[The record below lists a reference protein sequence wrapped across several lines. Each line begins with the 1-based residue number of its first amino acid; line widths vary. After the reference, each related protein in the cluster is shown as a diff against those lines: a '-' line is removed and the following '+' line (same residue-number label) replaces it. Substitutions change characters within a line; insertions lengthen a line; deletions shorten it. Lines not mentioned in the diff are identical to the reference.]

1 MHLNAKTKN
10 EIVSRL
16 QQAQPH
22 KIYLFGSYAA
32 GTANKDSDIDLLLL
46 KDSISS
52 RSKGMVEAR
61 KLLGLL
67 GLMNNAFD
75 VLVATSEEFEFYR
88 HEAGSVYREISE
100 RGKLI
105 YAK

>member
-1 MHLNAKTKN
+1 MHLTAKIKK

-22 KIYLFGSYAA
+22 KIYLFGSYAT
-32 GTANKDSDIDLLLL
+32 GTANKGSDIDLLLL

-52 RSKGMVEAR
+52 RSKEMVEAR
-61 KLLGLL
+61 KLLG
-67 GLMNNAFD
+67 GMNNAFD

>member
-1 MHLNAKTKN
+1 MHLNTKITN

-22 KIYLFGSYAA
+22 KIYLFGSYAS
-32 GTANKDSDIDLLLL
+32 GTASKDSDIDLLLL

-52 RSKGMVEAR
+52 RSKEMVEAR
-61 KLLGLL
+61 KLLG
-67 GLMNNAFD
+67 GMNNAFD

>member
-1 MHLNAKTKN
+1 MHLTAKTKR

-22 KIYLFGSYAA
+22 KIYLFGSYAT
-32 GTANKDSDIDLLLL
+32 GSANRDSDIDLLLL
-46 KDSISS
+46 KESISS
-52 RSKGMVEAR
+52 RSKEMVEAR
-61 KLLGLL
+61 NLLG
-67 GLMNNAFD
+67 GLNQAFD
-75 VLVATSEEFEFYR
+75 VLVATPEEFEFYR

-100 RGKLI
+100 RGTLI

>member
-1 MHLNAKTKN
+1 MHLNTKTKN

-16 QQAQPH
+16 QQIQPH
-22 KIYLFGSYAA
+22 KIYLFGSYAT

-52 RSKGMVEAR
+52 RSKEMVEAR
-61 KLLGLL
+61 KLLG
-67 GLMNNAFD
+67 GLNKAFD

-100 RGKLI
+100 RGTLI
-105 YAK
+105 YDK

>member
-22 KIYLFGSYAA
+22 KIYLFGSYAT

-52 RSKGMVEAR
+52 RSKEMVEAR
-61 KLLGLL
+61 KLLG
-67 GLMNNAFD
+67 GLNNAFD

>member
-1 MHLNAKTKN
+1 MRLSAKIKK

-16 QQAQPH
+16 QQAEPH
-22 KIYLFGSYAA
+22 RIYLFGSYAT

-52 RSKGMVEAR
+52 RSKEMVAAR
-61 KLLGLL
+61 LLLGDLDK
-67 GLMNNAFD
+67 AFD

-88 HEAGSVYREISE
+88 NEAGSVYREISE
-100 RGKLI
+100 RGSLI

>member
-22 KIYLFGSYAA
+22 KIYLFGSYAT

-52 RSKGMVEAR
+52 RSKEMVEAR
-61 KLLGLL
+61 KLLG
-67 GLMNNAFD
+67 GMNNAFD

>member
-1 MHLNAKTKN
+1 MHLNAKTTN

-16 QQAQPH
+16 QQIQPH
-22 KIYLFGSYAA
+22 KIYLFGSYAT

-52 RSKGMVEAR
+52 RSKEMVEAR
-61 KLLGLL
+61 KLLG
-67 GLMNNAFD
+67 GLNNAFD

>member
-1 MHLNAKTKN
+1 MHLTAKTKK

-22 KIYLFGSYAA
+22 KIYLFGSYAT
-32 GTANKDSDIDLLLL
+32 GSANRDSDIDLLLL

-52 RSKGMVEAR
+52 RSKEMVEAR
-61 KLLGLL
+61 MLLG
-67 GLMNNAFD
+67 GLDKAFD

-100 RGKLI
+100 RGTLI

>member
-1 MHLNAKTKN
+1 MRLTAKKQK
-10 EIVSRL
+10 EIVTRL
-16 QQAQPH
+16 QQAEPH

-32 GTANKDSDIDLLLL
+32 GTANKESDIDLLLL

-52 RSKGMVEAR
+52 RSKEMVAAR
-61 KLLGLL
+61 KLLDGL
-67 GLMNNAFD
+67 NQAFD

-100 RGKLI
+100 RGTLI

>member
-1 MHLNAKTKN
+1 MRLTAKTKK

-16 QQAQPH
+16 QQAEPH
-22 KIYLFGSYAA
+22 KIYLFGSYAT

-46 KDSISS
+46 KDSILS
-52 RSKGMVEAR
+52 RSKEMVAAR
-61 KLLGLL
+61 MLLG
-67 GLMNNAFD
+67 GLDKAFD

-100 RGKLI
+100 RGTLI

>member
-1 MHLNAKTKN
+1 MHLNAKTTN

-16 QQAQPH
+16 QQIQPH
-22 KIYLFGSYAA
+22 KIYLFGSYAT

-52 RSKGMVEAR
+52 RSKEMVEAR
-61 KLLGLL
+61 KLLG
-67 GLMNNAFD
+67 GMNNAFD

>member
-1 MHLNAKTKN
+1 MRLNTKIKN

-16 QQAQPH
+16 KQIQPL
-22 KIYLFGSYAA
+22 KIYLFGSYAT

-46 KDSISS
+46 KDSILS
-52 RSKGMVEAR
+52 RPKEMVEAR
-61 KLLGLL
+61 MLLG
-67 GLMNNAFD
+67 GLNKAFD

-100 RGKLI
+100 RGTLI
-105 YAK
+105 YDK